1 MDNINSILN
10 QEPKWYILSVW
21 SSKELKVKQNIEKLL
36 ETNEGLKNFV
46 FQIEVPT
53 QEEIVEKDGKR
64 KVKETKKYPGFV
76 FIKMIYSRET
86 AYLITTSSN
95 WIGNFLGPKDKP
107 TPLTQEEILRNGLE
121 TRDEST
127 YNFNVGDEIF
137 IIKGVFESQHGKIK
151 SINQEKKKVSI
162 SMEMF
167 GRETVFDLNF
177 DDIQKLNTN
186 K

>member
-21 SSKELKVKQNIEKLL
+21 SSKELKVKQNIEQLL
-36 ETNEGLKNFV
+36 ETKEVLKNFI

-76 FIKMIYSRET
+76 FIKMIYDKNI
-86 AYLITTSSN
+86 AYIITTSSN

-107 TPLTQEEILRNGLE
+107 TPLSKEEVLRNGLE

-127 YNFNVGDEIF
+127 YDFNVGDDIF
-137 IIKGVFESQHGKIK
+137 IIKGVFENNTGIIK
-151 SINQEKKKVSI
+151 SVNQEKKKVSI
-162 SMEMF
+162 SMKMF

-177 DDIQKLNTN
+177 DDIQKVNTN